1 MLDFL
6 LTMDPLT
13 IGLGVF
19 GLLLL
24 LKLICTPRNSPP
36 GPLGYPVVGNFG
48 LFAIANRTAT
58 FRKLRRK
65 YGDVFSLRIGS
76 CNMVVINGY
85 DTLREAF
92 IKHGDTLSDRPND
105 IIFKLLSSNGK
116 GIVASTGEFW
126 KSTRTFSLGA
136 LREFGFG
143 KRSLEA
149 KIQEEIAI
157 FLNILAD
164 KNGEAFNLG
173 AIAQISVSNIICSIA
188 FGQRYDHDEEEFK
201 RLLHLLDQ
209 ELVLSTKASIAI
221 FFPFLRYLPG
231 DVTHLEATVKNSEKI
246 QSYLQS
252 QIDQHRATFDEE
264 NTKDFIDAFLKE
276 QIAQGESDVL
286 CDENLRIILTNLYVA
301 GTETTA
307 TTIKWAIMFLI
318 HYPHVQT
325 KLRKEIEDVVGFGRF
340 PSIND
345 KPEMVY
351 TEACIHEL
359 LRMGNIAPFSLLH
372 GVKEDTKLNG
382 YTLRKGDV
390 LIPNLDSVMFDESLF
405 EDPETFNPE
414 RFIGDDGKL
423 NGKERNVIA
432 FGLGRRIC
440 VGESLSRMEIF
451 LFLTSLVQRFKLLP
465 EDENN
470 FPTLEPVVTL
480 TNSPQEFKFKAVKL
494 K

>member
-1 MLDFL
+1 MLDLL

-13 IGLGVF
+13 VGLGVL

-36 GPLGYPVVGNFG
+36 GPIGYPVIGNFG
-48 LFAIANRTAT
+48 MFTIANRTAT
-58 FRKLRRK
+58 FKKLRRK
-65 YGDVFSLRIGS
+65 YGDVFSLRLGS

-92 IKHGDTLSDRPND
+92 IKHGDTLSERPND
-105 IIFKLLSSNGK
+105 IVFNLLSSNGK

-126 KSTRTFSLGA
+126 KSTRTFSLGV

-143 KRSLEA
+143 KRSLES
-149 KIQEEIAI
+149 KVQEEIAI
-157 FLNILAD
+157 FLDILAD
-164 KNGEAFNLG
+164 KNGEAFYLG
-173 AIAQISVSNIICSIA
+173 AIAQTSISNIICSIA

-201 RLLHLLDQ
+201 NLLHMLDQ
-209 ELVLSTKASIAI
+209 AFVLTSKANIAN

-231 DVTHLEATVKNSEKI
+231 DLTHLKATLENMGEI
-246 QSYLQS
+246 QSYLQN

-264 NTKDFIDAFLKE
+264 NVRDFIDAFLKE
-276 QIAQGESDVL
+276 EIVQGKSDVL
-286 CDENLRIILTNLYVA
+286 CDENLKIILTNLYIA

-307 TTIKWAIMFLI
+307 TTIKWAILLLI
-318 HYPHVQT
+318 HNPHVQT
-325 KLRKEIEDVVGFGRF
+325 KLRKEIEDVVGFGRL
-340 PSIND
+340 PSMND

-359 LRMGNIAPFSLLH
+359 LRMGNIAPVSLLH
-372 GVKEDTKLNG
+372 GVKHDTKLNG
-382 YTLRKGDV
+382 HTLHKGDF

-405 EDPETFNPE
+405 EDPQTFNPE

-423 NGKERNVIA
+423 NGKERNVLA
-432 FGLGRRIC
+432 FSLGRRVC
-440 VGESLSRMEIF
+440 FGESLARMEIF

-465 EDENN
+465 EDEENL
-470 FPTLEPVVTL
+470 PTLEPVVTL
-480 TNSPQEFKFKAVKL
+480 TNAPHEYKFKAVKL